1 MKDSCQRD
9 CLGLNLQKVL
19 VALWLPYNNKTK
31 FLLFYRIYFLLFI
44 LFVLLWILKKIVYS
58 EKLFY
63 HVIVYQ
69 VLSYFGVVWMGFICR
84 KNGKT

>member
-1 MKDSCQRD
+1 MD
-9 CLGLNLQKVL
+9 LE
-19 VALWLPYNNKTK
+19 
-31 FLLFYRIYFLLFI
+31 
-44 LFVLLWILKKIVYS
+44 KIVYS

-84 KNGKT
+84 KNGKM

>member
-1 MKDSCQRD
+1 MD
-9 CLGLNLQKVL
+9 
-19 VALWLPYNNKTK
+19 
-31 FLLFYRIYFLLFI
+31 
-44 LFVLLWILKKIVYS
+44 LKKIVYS